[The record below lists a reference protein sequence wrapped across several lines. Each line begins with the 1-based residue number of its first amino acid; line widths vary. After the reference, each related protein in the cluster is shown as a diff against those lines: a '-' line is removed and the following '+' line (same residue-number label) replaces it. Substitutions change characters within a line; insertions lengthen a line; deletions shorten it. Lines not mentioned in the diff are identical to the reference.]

1 MLRNSFVFLL
11 SRTIRHD
18 AGAFMITPLRQYRYS
33 AITNTKLRDNYNLLQ
48 KQSQVS
54 FDPQKFALGFLGGSA
69 GSLAVSKGFKLLK
82 EKPELKEALKK
93 ELADTLAQ
101 GFENASAKYPLLKS
115 LEPVKLNIMQSEKGR
130 IAQANHILNK
140 LEQKEAKGLANVTYN
155 GKNASL
161 VYKDLENIDEA
172 ILYAKGTSRKGAK
185 HIKLSHSTD
194 KKQKGYVTKLE
205 IARLG
210 KDIRAY
216 LKNNEPFIDKN
227 GARLYEWEK
236 DNVRFRVVINDIQE
250 VSSGNS
256 HLPSANE
263 EIITFYSDRN
273 QAQMQ
278 FKNPKLLKEQVKNS
292 KGNK

>member
-93 ELADTLAQ
+93 ELADTLSK
-101 GFENASAKYPLLKS
+101 GWESASAKYPLLKS
-115 LEPVKLNIMQSEKGR
+115 LEPVNRIMQSEKGK
-130 IAQANHILNK
+130 IAQAGHLLNK

-172 ILYAKGTSRKGAK
+172 ILYAKGTSR
-185 HIKLSHSTD
+185 
-194 KKQKGYVTKLE
+194 
-205 IARLG
+205 
-210 KDIRAY
+210 
-216 LKNNEPFIDKN
+216 
-227 GARLYEWEK
+227 
-236 DNVRFRVVINDIQE
+236 
-250 VSSGNS
+250 
-256 HLPSANE
+256 
-263 EIITFYSDRN
+263 
-273 QAQMQ
+273 
-278 FKNPKLLKEQVKNS
+278 
-292 KGNK
+292 

>member
-1 MLRNSFVFLL
+1 M
-11 SRTIRHD
+11 
-18 AGAFMITPLRQYRYS
+18 
-33 AITNTKLRDNYNLLQ
+33 
-48 KQSQVS
+48 
-54 FDPQKFALGFLGGSA
+54 
-69 GSLAVSKGFKLLK
+69 
-82 EKPELKEALKK
+82 
-93 ELADTLAQ
+93 Q
-101 GFENASAKYPLLKS
+101 G
-115 LEPVKLNIMQSEKGR
+115 EKGK

-172 ILYAKGTSRKGAK
+172 ILYAKGTKKKGGA
-185 HIKLSHSTD
+185 HIRIKHSTQD
-194 KKQKGYVTKLE
+194 NQEGYVTPLE
-205 IARLG
+205 VSSLG
-210 KDIRAY
+210 KNIREF
-216 LKNNEPFIDKN
+216 LKYNEPFIDKN

-278 FKNPKLLKEQVKNS
+278 SKNPSLQDVRRMDSIDTLSPTAKATAKTENVSTSQSSSTIDKALLS
-292 KGNK
+292 KAQSKFK